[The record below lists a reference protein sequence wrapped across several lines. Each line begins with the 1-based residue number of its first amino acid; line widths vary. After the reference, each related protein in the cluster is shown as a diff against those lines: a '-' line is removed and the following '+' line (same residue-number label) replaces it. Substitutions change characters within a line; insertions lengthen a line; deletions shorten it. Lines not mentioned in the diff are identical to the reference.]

1 MHGGRE
7 LVREEGYVPD
17 FSRTESTAHDANRD
31 SGKKEA
37 GMSPRGNLVEIDANR
52 KTRKIKE
59 ESASAEGCSVKSDGA
74 ES

>member
-7 LVREEGYVPD
+7 LVREEGYLPD

-52 KTRKIKE
+52 KVKRIR
-59 ESASAEGCSVKSDGA
+59 ESASAEGCSTKSDGA
-74 ES
+74 EN

>member
-7 LVREEGYVPD
+7 LVREEEYVPD

-31 SGKKEA
+31 SGKKAA

-52 KTRKIKE
+52 KTRKINE
-59 ESASAEGCSVKSDGA
+59 NASAEGCSVKSDGA
-74 ES
+74 EN

>member
-31 SGKKEA
+31 SGKKA
-37 GMSPRGNLVEIDANR
+37 ASMSPRGNLVEIDANR
-52 KTRKIKE
+52 KTKKIR
-59 ESASAEGCSVKSDGA
+59 ESASAEASSAKSDGA
-74 ES
+74 EN

>member
-59 ESASAEGCSVKSDGA
+59 SASAEGCSVKSDEA
-74 ES
+74 EN